1 MSLVRSSRMRVFL
14 IWSAVAACVGLML
27 AGAGVWAWWS
37 LVGQYQPK
45 VVRRET
51 AEVQRLLDAAPWMS
65 DGAGGEPVYVVG
77 YRDAAALRRF
87 QREEQ
92 PRLRAAGA
100 DVRVIVFARPDRDGA
115 PQSTAAERATAA
127 ELWLSRDWTLYRR
140 WLSTPARNW
149 TAAGLPSADADPVR
163 AEALAAGRGFV
174 ARLTDRLKGSG
185 VEARYPLI
193 LWRDREG
200 RLKACACSDA
210 RSWAAL
216 ADDLPRAAPEVLA
229 EAPPIPAAPTPSP
242 PPATALPYPLLPTPE
257 GPIPR
262 EAVPVEPVAPPPVSA
277 PVPRVMPRPESRPE
291 ARPARP
297 APTQPRPRAT
307 PPSRPRAEPERK
319 GPRRP
324 PEAKRQ
330 DDSTFF

>member
-1 MSLVRSSRMRVFL
+1 MRVFL

-37 LVGQYQPK
+37 LSGQYQPK
-45 VVRRET
+45 VVRRDA

-65 DGAGGEPVYVVG
+65 DGAGGEPIYVVG

-87 QREEQ
+87 QREMHPQ
-92 PRLRAAGA
+92 LSAAGA
-100 DVRVIVFARPDRDGA
+100 DVRVLVFARPDRDGA

-149 TAAGLPSADADPVR
+149 TAAGLPSTDADPVR
-163 AEALAAGRGFV
+163 AEALAAARGFV
-174 ARLTDRLKGSG
+174 DRLTGRLKTSG

-193 LWRDREG
+193 LWRDRED

-216 ADDLPRAAPEVLA
+216 GDDLP
-229 EAPPIPAAPTPSP
+229 EAPPPVAPMPEAPSP
-242 PPATALPYPLLPTPE
+242 SPSTALPYPVLPAPDGLAPDAAPAPPV
-257 GPIPR
+257 GP
-262 EAVPVEPVAPPPVSA
+262 AAPPVST
-277 PVPRVMPRPESRPE
+277 PVPRVLPRPEPP
-291 ARPARP
+291 AARP
-297 APTQPRPRAT
+297 APVQPRPRAT
-307 PPSRPRAEPERK
+307 APTRPRAEPERK

-324 PEAKRQ
+324 PEAKR
-330 DDSTFF
+330 DDESTFF